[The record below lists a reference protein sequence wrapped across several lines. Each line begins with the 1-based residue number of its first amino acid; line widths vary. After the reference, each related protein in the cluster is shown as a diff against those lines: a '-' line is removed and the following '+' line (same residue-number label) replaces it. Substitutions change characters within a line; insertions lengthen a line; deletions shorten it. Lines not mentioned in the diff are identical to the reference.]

1 MAALLLVVAFSF
13 PSVRVTASE
22 LLSLFR
28 VQNFA
33 AVSISPEQLAVL
45 EQVAESGIAPGEI
58 TFIDEPGDV
67 TQVDSLDEAEAAA
80 GLANIRTVPRLGSP
94 NELFVVDGGTARLD
108 IDLEGAR
115 GILEAVGADP
125 MLLPD
130 SLDGETV
137 HATVPAGV
145 EQVWYDEVSFY
156 QSEQPLG

>member
-1 MAALLLVVAFSF
+1 MPPVKS
-13 PSVRVTASE
+13 P
-22 LLSLFR
+22 LS
-28 VQNFA
+28 
-33 AVSISPEQLAVL
+33 
-45 EQVAESGIAPGEI
+45 
-58 TFIDEPGDV
+58 TKPGDV

-156 QSEQPLG
+156 QSNSPLVEYPDGLDEALLGEALLRCLGFIG